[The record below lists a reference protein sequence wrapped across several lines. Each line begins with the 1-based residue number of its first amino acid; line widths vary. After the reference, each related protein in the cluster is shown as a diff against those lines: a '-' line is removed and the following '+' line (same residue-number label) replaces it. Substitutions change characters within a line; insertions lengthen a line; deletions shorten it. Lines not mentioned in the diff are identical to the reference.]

1 MKPIRII
8 PVLLSLLMLGGCTF
22 PSGDD
27 LLAAPR
33 PSTNYQSL
41 QIELEQLIA
50 SGISY
55 TAPMEGENRSSVQ
68 LVDLDG
74 DGVDEAVAFFRGSTS
89 ASSNT
94 FQVYVYQKQNDQ
106 YICTG
111 SVEGQATAIQSVDYP
126 VITPEGK
133 RGMVITWR
141 LTGDGTG
148 ALTMCDFDESCSPGV
163 LLETEY
169 TAMELTD
176 LTGDGARDLLL
187 MTTDP
192 DGRRVARLYQYQND
206 MLLQAGEVSTSP
218 ETASVERMRSGRVQ
232 PSQPAVFAEERMASG
247 VGLTTDIFVY
257 HEGTLMNLALDGEDS
272 ITRSTYRPI
281 SVYASDINADGV
293 TELPR
298 AVLMAGYDD
307 AAASDAIFMLDW
319 YVYSPDRPPVA
330 VATTYDNIS
339 DGWRLSID
347 PAWHDRITAVE
358 NDGKQPEQ
366 GRVLRIPRQR
376 KPAAVVFHLYGHRC
390 NAGILCRPQRPDPA
404 GRKQPG
410 GVFCKTGSGYA
421 GRYAA
426 DRIRGYQ
433 EPFLSGH
440 TGLER
445 LINKRR
451 NIHEAQDPC
460 FGR

>member
-218 ETASVERMRSGRVQ
+218 ETASVERMRSGRL
-232 PSQPAVFAEERMASG
+232 SDGNAAVFAEERMASG

-339 DGWRLSID
+339 DGWRLAID
-347 PAWHDRITAVE
+347 AAWHDRITAVKTTE
-358 NDGKQPEQ
+358 NNLSKVEFYEYLGS
-366 GRVLRIPRQR
+366 G
-376 KPAAVVFHLYGHRC
+376 
-390 NAGILCRPQRPDPA
+390 NQRPLFSIYMA
-404 GRKQPG
+404 
-410 GVFCKTGSGYA
+410 TGATREYYA
-421 GRYAA
+421 GRSDLVQLGESSQAVYFAKLAA
-426 DRIRGYQ
+426 DTQGDTLQIESEDIKSR
-433 EPFLSGH
+433 FSLV
-440 TGLER
+440 T
-445 LINKRR
+445 
-451 NIHEAQDPC
+451 QDWSD
-460 FGR
+460 

>member
-272 ITRSTYRPI
+272 IPRSTYRPI

-347 PAWHDRITAVE
+347 PAWHDRITAVKTTE
-358 NDGKQPEQ
+358 NNLSKVEFYEYLGS
-366 GRVLRIPRQR
+366 G
-376 KPAAVVFHLYGHRC
+376 
-390 NAGILCRPQRPDPA
+390 NQRPLFSIYMA
-404 GRKQPG
+404 
-410 GVFCKTGSGYA
+410 TGATREYYA
-421 GRYAA
+421 GRSDLIQLGESSQAVYFAKLAA
-426 DRIRGYQ
+426 DTQGGTLQIESEDIKSR
-433 EPFLSGH
+433 FSLV
-440 TGLER
+440 T
-445 LINKRR
+445 
-451 NIHEAQDPC
+451 QDWSD
-460 FGR
+460 

>member
-148 ALTMCDFDESCSPGV
+148 ALTMCDFDENCAPGV

-169 TAMELTD
+169 IAMELTD

-206 MLLQAGEVSTSP
+206 MLLQAGEVSTSL

-347 PAWHDRITAVE
+347 PAWHDRITAVKTTE
-358 NDGKQPEQ
+358 NNLSKVEFYEYLGS
-366 GRVLRIPRQR
+366 G
-376 KPAAVVFHLYGHRC
+376 
-390 NAGILCRPQRPDPA
+390 NQRPLFSIYMA
-404 GRKQPG
+404 
-410 GVFCKTGSGYA
+410 TGATREYYA
-421 GRYAA
+421 GRSDLIQLGESSQAVYFAKLAA
-426 DRIRGYQ
+426 DTQGDTLQIESEDIKSR
-433 EPFLSGH
+433 FSLV
-440 TGLER
+440 T
-445 LINKRR
+445 
-451 NIHEAQDPC
+451 QDWSD
-460 FGR
+460 

>member
-148 ALTMCDFDESCSPGV
+148 ALTMCDFDENCAPGV

-169 TAMELTD
+169 IAMELTD

-206 MLLQAGEVSTSP
+206 MLLQAGEVSTSL

-339 DGWRLSID
+339 DGWRLAID
-347 PAWHDRITAVE
+347 AAWHDRITAVKTTE
-358 NDGKQPEQ
+358 NNLSKVEFYEYLGS
-366 GRVLRIPRQR
+366 G
-376 KPAAVVFHLYGHRC
+376 
-390 NAGILCRPQRPDPA
+390 NQRPLFSIYMA
-404 GRKQPG
+404 
-410 GVFCKTGSGYA
+410 TGATREYYA
-421 GRYAA
+421 GRSDLIQLGESSQAVYFAKLAA
-426 DRIRGYQ
+426 DTQGGTLQIESEDIKSR
-433 EPFLSGH
+433 FSLV
-440 TGLER
+440 T
-445 LINKRR
+445 
-451 NIHEAQDPC
+451 QDWSD
-460 FGR
+460 

>member
-148 ALTMCDFDESCSPGV
+148 ALTMCDFDENCAPGV

-169 TAMELTD
+169 IAMELTD

-206 MLLQAGEVSTSP
+206 MLLQAGEVSTSL

-347 PAWHDRITAVE
+347 PAWHDRITAVKTTE
-358 NDGKQPEQ
+358 NNLSKVEFYEYLGS
-366 GRVLRIPRQR
+366 G
-376 KPAAVVFHLYGHRC
+376 
-390 NAGILCRPQRPDPA
+390 NQRPLFSIYMA
-404 GRKQPG
+404 
-410 GVFCKTGSGYA
+410 TGATREYYA
-421 GRYAA
+421 GRSDLVQLGESSQAVYFAKLAA
-426 DRIRGYQ
+426 DTQGDTLQIESEDIKSR
-433 EPFLSGH
+433 FSLV
-440 TGLER
+440 T
-445 LINKRR
+445 
-451 NIHEAQDPC
+451 QDWSD
-460 FGR
+460 